1 MARPFQ
7 EALAK
12 LIDDEQYRREVN
24 IDPQRITND
33 FRFTGAELN
42 MLLAFGKTDGDAR
55 IRRRMPGGCS
65 SSCCVH

>member
-1 MARPFQ
+1 MPRQFQ

-12 LIDDEQYRREVN
+12 LIGDEQYRSAVN
-24 IDPQRITND
+24 NSPQRITND

-42 MLLAFGKTDGDAR
+42 MLLAFGKADGGAR
-55 IRRRMPGGCS
+55 IRHRMPGGCS

>member
-1 MARPFQ
+1 MPRQFQ

-12 LIDDEQYRREVN
+12 LIDDEQYRSEVN
-24 IDPQRITND
+24 NDPQRMTND

-42 MLLAFGKTDGDAR
+42 MLLAFGKADGEAR